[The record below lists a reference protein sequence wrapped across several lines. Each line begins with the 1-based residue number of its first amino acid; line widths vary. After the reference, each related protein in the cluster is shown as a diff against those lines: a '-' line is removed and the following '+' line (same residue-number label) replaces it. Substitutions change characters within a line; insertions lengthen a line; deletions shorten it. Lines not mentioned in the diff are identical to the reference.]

1 MKNTVL
7 IFGHKNPDTD
17 SICSAMVKEILNK
30 KNGYENTKSARL
42 GNINKETQYV
52 LNYLKI
58 SAPELI
64 EKVEEG
70 QEVIL
75 VDHNEFNQ
83 SVEGI
88 EKAKILGVIDHHRI
102 SNFETSEPL
111 YYTARPYGCTSTI
124 LFKEFK
130 EKNLEIE
137 RTEAILM
144 ASAIISD
151 TLLLK
156 SPTTTEHDKKAL
168 EELSKIAMIDINEYG
183 LEMLKAGTDLDDFS
197 EEELINLDSKSLDKN
212 GIKFVIAQVN
222 TVSIEDVLK
231 RQDKLEKAINK
242 EIEKND
248 LSLFVLAITDILN
261 SNSEILVLGSKA
273 NVTEKAFNKK
283 LENNTAFLEGVVSR
297 KKQLLPLI
305 DKNI

>member
-1 MKNTVL
+1 MENKIL

-17 SICSAMVKEILNK
+17 TICSALVKEILNK
-30 KNGYENTKSARL
+30 KKGCEKSKAVRL
-42 GNINKETQYV
+42 GNLNKETQYA
-52 LNYLKI
+52 LKYLGLEE
-58 SAPELI
+58 PELI

-88 EKAKILGVIDHHRI
+88 EKAKILEVVDHHRI

-111 YYTARPYGCTSTI
+111 YYTARPFGCTSTI
-124 LFKEFK
+124 LFEEFK
-130 EKNLEIE
+130 QNNIEIE
-137 RTEAILM
+137 KTEAVLM

-156 SPTTTEHDKKAL
+156 SPTTTEHDRKAL
-168 EELSKIAMIDINEYG
+168 EELGKIADINIEEYG

-197 EEELINLDSKSLDKN
+197 EEELINLDAKSLDKN
-212 GIKFVIAQVN
+212 GTKFVIAQIN

-231 RQDKLEKAINK
+231 RKEKLEAAMNK
-242 EIEKND
+242 EIEEKG

-261 SNSEILVLGSKA
+261 SNSEIIALG
-273 NVTEKAFNKK
+273 EKADAVEKGFEKK

-297 KKQLLPLI
+297 KKQLLPSI

>member
-1 MKNTVL
+1 MEEKVL

-17 SICSAMVKEILNK
+17 SICSSIVKEILNK
-30 KNGYENTKSARL
+30 KAGWADAKAVRI

-52 LNYLKI
+52 LDYLGI
-58 SAPELI
+58 EAPELI
-64 EKVEEG
+64 ERVEEG

-88 EKAKILGVIDHHRI
+88 ENAKIIEVIDHHRI
-102 SNFETSEPL
+102 ANIETAEPL
-111 YYTARPYGCTSTI
+111 FYTAKPYGCTSTI
-124 LFKEFK
+124 LYHEFK
-130 EKNLEIE
+130 IHYCEVE

-156 SPTTTEHDKKAL
+156 SPTTTDYDRNAL
-168 EELSKIAMIDINEYG
+168 EELGKIANINIEEYG
-183 LEMLKAGTDLDDFS
+183 LELLKAGTDLDDFS
-197 EEELINLDSKSLDKN
+197 EEELINLDAKGLDKN
-212 GIKFVIAQVN
+212 GTKFVIAQVN
-222 TVSIEDVLK
+222 TVAIPDVLK
-231 RQDKLEKAINK
+231 RQEKLEAAINA
-242 EIEKND
+242 EIESKG

-261 SNSEILVLGSKA
+261 SNSEIIALGPKA
-273 NVTEKAFNKK
+273 DVVEVAFNKK
-283 LENNTAFLEGVVSR
+283 LENNRAFLEGVVSR
-297 KKQLLPLI
+297 KKQLLPNI